1 MPPIIPTSMFALPTN
16 EFEMNEIIQ
25 NMKNKMDQ

>member
-1 MPPIIPTSMFALPTN
+1 MPPIIPTSMLALPTN

-25 NMKNKMDQ
+25 NVKIKLDQ